1 MSNTLY
7 PSIDTGNALIK
18 GRRGRTNIVFDNL
31 IGSVADS
38 DLLGFAGFG
47 DDNAAIVEMGG
58 GRWAVGQTAAAL
70 SRNPRADVGY
80 ARYDQPEF
88 RVMIAA
94 LLGELY
100 PRRGG
105 EVALTFSLPVDG
117 FGRSREVVKT
127 LAGEW
132 QFHYKGRDHT
142 FIISE
147 SLIQAVPEAFGSL
160 CYFALTADGKDI
172 ANIDLTEERV
182 AVIDVGGF
190 TTDVLTFRE
199 LDLQSTFGSVEQGIL
214 DVQKSINRAL
224 KRQFNRGDLDH
235 RDLQSMLLN
244 GKGRYHYR
252 HAGRAHDVTDIVE
265 SAVWE
270 LTQGVLQIWH
280 DSLGAG
286 VDYDAVI
293 FTGGGAPII
302 RPFLERRIDHGNI
315 LRIDD
320 NLSHLANVIG
330 AYRYRAFMR
339 QMEG

>member
-1 MSNTLY
+1 M
-7 PSIDTGNALIK
+7 K

-31 IGSVADS
+31 IGSISES

-47 DDNAAIVEMGG
+47 DDNAAAIVEMDG

-70 SRNPRADVGY
+70 SRNPRAEVGY

-88 RVMIAA
+88 KVMIAA

-100 PRRGG
+100 PSRGG

-117 FGRSREVVKT
+117 FGRSKQVIKT

-132 QFHYKGRDHT
+132 QFRYKGRDHRFT
-142 FIISE
+142 IPSDSIW
-147 SLIQAVPEAFGSL
+147 AVPEAFGSL

-172 ANIDLTEERV
+172 ANIDLTEQRV

-214 DVQKSINRAL
+214 DVQRSINRSL
-224 KRQFNRGDLDH
+224 KREFNRGDLDH
-235 RDLQSMLLN
+235 RDLQAMLLN
-244 GKGRYHYR
+244 GTGRYKYR
-252 HAGRAHDVTDIVE
+252 HAGRAHDVTEIVE

-270 LTQGVLQIWH
+270 LTQGVLQIWN
-280 DSLGAG
+280 DDLGAG
-286 VDYDAVI
+286 LDYDAVI
-293 FTGGGAPII
+293 FTGGGSPII

-315 LRIDD
+315 IRVDD
-320 NLSHLANVIG
+320 QSSHLANVIG
-330 AYRYRAFMR
+330 AARYRAFMR